1 MQKTQIVIDADVIIH
16 FSKGGYLHLLP
27 EIFPNYDCIVLSKV
41 YGEILGD
48 IRKELDNVIQFLHKI
63 KVVEF
68 NPKGEMLREYA
79 ILTKTYGIG
88 ESACM
93 AYCRFT
99 NNVVGSS
106 NLKDIAT
113 YCDTNDITHIG
124 TMDFLY
130 FAVRHGKMSAEEAK
144 HCITDI
150 ITKGSRLPD
159 IDFDHYIS
167 QTTLL

>member
-27 EIFPNYDCIVLSKV
+27 EIFPNYECIVLSKV
-41 YGEILGD
+41 YDEIKCD
-48 IRKELDNVIQFLHKI
+48 IRKELDNIILFLKKI
-63 KVVEF
+63 SVVDF

-79 ILTKTYGIG
+79 MLTKTRGIG

-106 NLKDIAT
+106 NRKDISN
-113 YCDTNDITHIG
+113 YCDTYQITHIG

-130 FAVRHGKMSAEEAK
+130 FAVKHGKMSIEEAK
-144 HCITDI
+144 QCFNDI
-150 ITKGSRLPD
+150 INKGSKLPAE
-159 IDFDHYIS
+159 DFDHYIP
-167 QTTLL
+167 QTTLI